1 MKNLAKY
8 FKYYKV
14 QAILGPLF
22 RLIETILELLC
33 PILVAK
39 IIDYGIASGDT
50 SYIIKYGIIVIAV
63 NIICFCF
70 AVACQKCASVA
81 SVGIASKIREDMYN
95 NVNKLSHAELD
106 SFGTSSLL
114 TRFTNDVSQIEIMVS
129 ILIRVM
135 IRCPCLL
142 IGSIALSMGI
152 NLKLSLIFL
161 VVIPVLTIILVIF
174 TKKTMPF
181 FKLVRQRLDVVSRI
195 TRENL
200 AGVRVVRAF
209 NHQDYET
216 KRFFD
221 ANDKLVKTNI
231 AVSQISA
238 LLNPLIF
245 LIVDFAII
253 AILWFG
259 GIEINTGGLTQG
271 QLIAF
276 CNYMTTLSGALI
288 ATSRIYVNF
297 VRTTASA
304 HRINEVLFARSSVAF
319 EDKHISVNTE
329 ENQPI
334 LEFKNV
340 GFSYNRAES
349 DPERMFI
356 SNLTFSLMP
365 NQTLGII
372 GSTGSGKTTIANLMT
387 RFYDCN
393 TGEILLYGKNIKQ
406 YPVKQLRNIVS
417 ITQQRSTLFSGTLR
431 ENMQIRK
438 NNATDEEIISALKTS
453 QSWDFVQHFPNGLD
467 YKIMAGGKNV
477 SGGQMQRLTI
487 ARSLIG
493 SPKLL
498 ILDDSASALDFLT
511 DLNLRKALKKDLNC
525 ATVLISQRTTTI
537 KNADLII
544 ALDNGDV
551 VGMGKHNDLI
561 KNCPIYRETYHS
573 QTQREE

>member
-8 FKYYKV
+8 LRYYKLQV
-14 QAILGPLF
+14 ILGPIC
-22 RLIETILELLC
+22 RLIESILELSC

-39 IIDYGIASGDT
+39 IIDHGITSGNT
-50 SYIIKYGIIVIAV
+50 SYIIKYGIIVVAL
-63 NIICFCF
+63 NILCFCF
-70 AVACQKCASVA
+70 AVICQKCASIA
-81 SVGIASKIREDMYN
+81 SVGIASKIREDMYDN
-95 NVNKLSHAELD
+95 INKLSHAEID
-106 SFGTSSLL
+106 KFGTSSLL
-114 TRFTNDVSQIEIMVS
+114 TRLTNDVSQIEVMVS

-142 IGSIALSMGI
+142 IGSIILSMSI
-152 NLKLSLIFL
+152 NLKLSIVFL
-161 VVIPVLTIILVIF
+161 VVIPVLAIILIIY

-181 FKLVRQRLDVVSRI
+181 FKLVRQKLDIVSRI

-200 AGVRVVRAF
+200 SGVRVVRAF
-209 NHQDYET
+209 NHQQHE
-216 KRFFD
+216 KQRFFD
-221 ANDKLVKTNI
+221 ANDKLVKTQI
-231 AVSQISA
+231 GVSQISA

-259 GIEINTGGLTQG
+259 GVEINVGGLTQG
-271 QLIAF
+271 ELIAF
-276 CNYMTTLSGALI
+276 CNYMITLSNALF

-304 HRINEVLFARSSVAF
+304 HRINEVLLAKSSVTF
-319 EDKHISVNTE
+319 GDKRVKIDADET
-329 ENQPI
+329 QPI

-340 GFSYNRAES
+340 GFSYDFYET

-356 SNLTFSLMP
+356 KNLTFSLMP
-365 NQTLGII
+365 NQTIGII
-372 GSTGSGKTTIANLMT
+372 GSTGSGKTTIANLIT

-393 TGEILLYGKNIKQ
+393 CGEVLLYGKNIKE
-406 YPVKQLRNIVS
+406 YPVDQLRNIVS
-417 ITQQRSTLFSGTLR
+417 ITQQRSTLFSGSLR

-438 NNATDEEIISALKTS
+438 NEATDDEIISALKTS
-453 QSWDFVQHFPNGLD
+453 QAWEFVKEFPNLLD
-467 YKIMAGGKNV
+467 YQIMAGGKNV

-487 ARSLIG
+487 ARSIIG
-493 SPKLL
+493 QPKLL

-525 ATVLISQRTTTI
+525 ATVIISQRTTTI

-544 ALDNGDV
+544 VLDHGDV
-551 VGMGKHNDLI
+551 VGMGKHKDLL
-561 KNCPIYRETYHS
+561 KNCSIYRETYHS